1 MKMLKAILISASLL
15 ALLLSP
21 NGLAPVPAV
30 SASPSD
36 PTNGAAALID
46 LLPESTVLGVEIR
59 DLAERWPEIRAV
71 PAISR
76 FLDRLM
82 TDRSLE
88 PDDLPRLAGNAAIV
102 ALVPAGDARSLI
114 PVALLRPPHPEQA
127 EEILSRSAPLEVL
140 RGRGALWVGP
150 PNVSDRL
157 ERIAAGDGTSARRS
171 LVMDEAYRRLP
182 DRGLIRGWV
191 NPGALRTLLSR
202 HVEGVRP
209 LLVEIVRSFVTAELD
224 TIRFIG
230 FRRELNADGVIT
242 DGVIGIDASALP
254 GEVVQ
259 ALNATPESELL
270 LPSPLPPGT
279 LLASSFRTEAEAC
292 LGWLRYV
299 AASDPRGPLR
309 NLDFWMDEFRE
320 RTRLDLERDLFGA
333 LGEQGSFLLLE
344 GDTSEIVQA
353 VAILETKDPGR
364 LEETL
369 LDLRA
374 WLMEQIQ
381 GRTLGLVLPRIRDA
395 SLNGW
400 TLHDLTFWTPLAQ
413 LPGPVFLV
421 TDEHLVVGTGE
432 PALRAGLNL
441 LQSRDVWKRATGED
455 AGAVS
460 RSRLEHVRL
469 LGPAMARW
477 IEARAGSWGPAHVRH
492 LASAMTGL
500 LAESHRISMDVW
512 YEEDAVRIRG
522 RIRFATE

>member
-21 NGLAPVPAV
+21 NALAPAPAV
-30 SASPSD
+30 SAPASD

-46 LLPESTVLGVEIR
+46 LLPASTVLGVEIR

-76 FLDRLM
+76 FMDRLM

-102 ALVPAGDARSLI
+102 ALVPAGDGRSLI
-114 PVALLRPPHPEQA
+114 PVALLRPPHGGEA
-127 EEILSRSAPLEVL
+127 EEILNRSEPLAVH
-140 RGRGALWVGP
+140 RDRGALWVGP
-150 PNVSDRL
+150 SNASDHL
-157 ERIAAGDGTSARRS
+157 EGIAAGDGTSARRS

-191 NPGALRTLLSR
+191 NPAALRTLISR
-202 HVEGVRP
+202 HVEGAHP
-209 LLVEIVRSFVTAELD
+209 PLVEIIRSFLTAELD
-224 TIRFIG
+224 AIRFIG
-230 FRRELNADGVIT
+230 FRRELTDDGVVT
-242 DGVIGIDASALP
+242 DGVIGLDASALP

-259 ALNATPESELL
+259 ALNATPESGLL

-279 LLASSFRTEAEAC
+279 LLASSFRTEAQAC

-309 NLDFWMDEFRE
+309 NLDFWMEEFRE
-320 RTRLDLERDLFGA
+320 RTGLDLERDLFGA
-333 LGEQGSFLLLE
+333 LGEHGSVLLLE
-344 GDTSEIVQA
+344 GDTGGIVQA
-353 VAILETKDPGR
+353 VAILETEDPGR

-369 LDLRA
+369 LELRA
-374 WLMEQIQ
+374 WLMEQVQ
-381 GRTLGLVLPRIRDA
+381 GRTLGVVLPRIRDA
-395 SLNGW
+395 SLNGR

-413 LPGPVFLV
+413 LSGPAFLV

-441 LQSRDVWKRATGED
+441 LQSRGEWKAAPGEGT
-455 AGAVS
+455 GAVS
-460 RSRLEHVRL
+460 GPRLEHVRII
-469 LGPAMARW
+469 GPAMARW
-477 IEARAGSWGPAHVRH
+477 IEGRAGSAG
-492 LASAMTGL
+492 LASVRDIASAVSGL
-500 LAESHRISMDVW
+500 LAQTHGISMDVW
-512 YEEDAVRIRG
+512 YKEDAVRIRG
-522 RIRFATE
+522 RIRFASD